1 MTVITMAAVGITA
14 VMLAVQFKSLKG
26 EYGIYLTAAAGL
38 FIFSYG
44 IKKMDTILENLKK
57 IQEYISIDQTYLTAL
72 IKMIGIAYVAEFS
85 SGICRDSG
93 YSAIGSQIEIFGK
106 LSILAV
112 SMPIILALLK
122 TLEGFLA

>member
-14 VMLAVQFKSLKG
+14 VMLAVQFKTLKG
-26 EYGIYLTAAAGL
+26 EYGIYLTAAACL

-44 IKKMDTILENLKK
+44 IRRMDTILEGLRK
-57 IQEYISIDQTYLTAL
+57 IQEYIKIDPVYLTAL

-93 YSAIGSQIEIFGK
+93 YSAIGTQIEIFGK

-112 SMPIILALLK
+112 SMPIILALLE
-122 TLEGFLA
+122 TLEGFLL

>member
-1 MTVITMAAVGITA
+1 MTVIAMAAVGITA
-14 VMLAVQFKSLKG
+14 VMLAVQFKALKG
-26 EYGIYLTAAAGL
+26 ENGIYLTAAACL

-44 IKKMDTILENLKK
+44 IRRMDTILEGLRR
-57 IQEYISIDQTYLTAL
+57 IQEYIKIDQVYLTAL

-93 YSAIGSQIEIFGK
+93 YSAIGTQIEIFGK

-112 SMPIILALLK
+112 SMPIILALLE
-122 TLEGFLA
+122 TLEGFLS

>member
-1 MTVITMAAVGITA
+1 MTVIAMAAVGITA
-14 VMLAVQFKSLKG
+14 VMLAVQFKALKG
-26 EYGIYLTAAAGL
+26 EYGIYLTAAACL

-44 IKKMDTILENLKK
+44 IRRMDTILEGLRR
-57 IQEYISIDQTYLTAL
+57 IQEYIKIDQVYLTAL

-93 YSAIGSQIEIFGK
+93 YSAIGTQIEIFGK

-112 SMPIILALLK
+112 SMPIILALLE
-122 TLEGFLA
+122 TLEGFLS

>member
-1 MTVITMAAVGITA
+1 MTVIAMAAVGITA
-14 VMLAVQFKSLKG
+14 VMLAVQFKALKG
-26 EYGIYLTAAAGL
+26 EYGIYLTAAACL

-44 IKKMDTILENLKK
+44 IRRMDTILVGLRR
-57 IQEYISIDQTYLTAL
+57 IQEYIKIDQVYLTAL

-93 YSAIGSQIEIFGK
+93 YSAIGTQIEIFGK

-112 SMPIILALLK
+112 SMPIILALLE
-122 TLEGFLA
+122 TLEGFLS

>member
-1 MTVITMAAVGITA
+1 MTVIAMAAVGITA
-14 VMLAVQFKSLKG
+14 VMPAVQFKAMKG
-26 EYGIYLTAAAGL
+26 EYRIYLTAAACL

-44 IKKMDTILENLKK
+44 IRRMDTILEGLRR
-57 IQEYISIDQTYLTAL
+57 IQEYIKIDQVYLTAL

-93 YSAIGSQIEIFGK
+93 YSAIGTQIEIFGK

-112 SMPIILALLK
+112 SMPIILALLE
-122 TLEGFLA
+122 TLEGFLS

>member
-1 MTVITMAAVGITA
+1 MTVIAMAAVGITA
-14 VMLAVQFKSLKG
+14 VMLAVQFKALKG

-44 IKKMDTILENLKK
+44 IRRMDTILEGLRR
-57 IQEYISIDQTYLTAL
+57 IQEYIKIDQVYLTAL

-93 YSAIGSQIEIFGK
+93 YSAIGTQIEIFGK

-112 SMPIILALLK
+112 SMPIILALLE
-122 TLEGFLA
+122 TLEGFLS

>member
-1 MTVITMAAVGITA
+1 MTVIAMAAVGITA
-14 VMLAVQFKSLKG
+14 VMLAVQFKALKG
-26 EYGIYLTAAAGL
+26 EYGIYLTAAACL

-44 IKKMDTILENLKK
+44 IRRMDTILEGLRR
-57 IQEYISIDQTYLTAL
+57 IQKYIKIDQVYLTAL

-93 YSAIGSQIEIFGK
+93 YSAIGTQIEIFGK

-112 SMPIILALLK
+112 SMPIILALLE
-122 TLEGFLA
+122 TLEGFLS

>member
-1 MTVITMAAVGITA
+1 MTVIAMAAVGITA
-14 VMLAVQFKSLKG
+14 VMLAVQFKALKG
-26 EYGIYLTAAAGL
+26 EYGIYLTAAACP

-44 IKKMDTILENLKK
+44 IRRMDTILEGLRR
-57 IQEYISIDQTYLTAL
+57 IQEYIKIDQVYLTAL

-93 YSAIGSQIEIFGK
+93 YSAIGTQIEIFGK

-112 SMPIILALLK
+112 SMPIILALLE
-122 TLEGFLA
+122 TLEGFLS

>member
-1 MTVITMAAVGITA
+1 MTVIAMAAVGITA
-14 VMLAVQFKSLKG
+14 VMLAVQFKALKG
-26 EYGIYLTAAAGL
+26 EYGIYLTAAACL

-44 IKKMDTILENLKK
+44 IRRMDTILEGLRR
-57 IQEYISIDQTYLTAL
+57 IQEYIKIDQVYLTAL

-93 YSAIGSQIEIFGK
+93 YSAIGTKIEIFGK

-112 SMPIILALLK
+112 SMPIILALLE
-122 TLEGFLA
+122 TLEGFLS

>member
-1 MTVITMAAVGITA
+1 MTVIAMAAVGITA
-14 VMLAVQFKSLKG
+14 VMLAVQFKALKG
-26 EYGIYLTAAAGL
+26 EYGIYLTAAACL

-44 IKKMDTILENLKK
+44 IRRMDTILEGLRRIK
-57 IQEYISIDQTYLTAL
+57 EYIKIDQVYLTAL

-93 YSAIGSQIEIFGK
+93 YSAIGTQIEIFGK

-112 SMPIILALLK
+112 SMPIILALLE
-122 TLEGFLA
+122 TLEGFLS